1 MQADA
6 SPIETRSGADSG
18 KVRPLSLADIDR
30 RTAAFR
36 NSQALL
42 ADILADLGG
51 EANTSAGQRELAQ
64 RAAVLAAMIGDA
76 EARWLRGD
84 TIDLGGYLA
93 AVNSHRRVLS
103 TLGLERRVRNVTP
116 SPLEYARQRAAE
128 AAA

>member
-1 MQADA
+1 MAADA
-6 SPIETRSGADSG
+6 STIDQASAPVAG
-18 KVRPLSLADIDR
+18 KLRPLSLADIDR

-51 EANTSAGQRELAQ
+51 EANASAGQRELAQ

-76 EARWLRGD
+76 EARWLRGEA
-84 TIDLGGYLA
+84 IDLGSYLA
-93 AVNSHRRVLS
+93 AVNAHRRVLA
-103 TLGLERRVRNVTP
+103 TLGLERRARNVTP
-116 SPLEYARQRAAE
+116 SPLEYARQKAAE

>member
-1 MQADA
+1 MSAEAALIDA
-6 SPIETRSGADSG
+6 GNAPDGG

-42 ADILADLGG
+42 ADILSDLGG
-51 EANTSAGQRELAQ
+51 AANASAGQRELAQ
-64 RAAVLAAMIGDA
+64 RAAVLAAMIADS

-84 TIDLGGYLA
+84 IIDLGNYLA
-93 AVNSHRRVLS
+93 SVNAHRRVLA
-103 TLGLERRVRNVTP
+103 TLGLERRARNVTL
-116 SPLEYARQRAAE
+116 SPLDYARQKAAE

>member
-51 EANTSAGQRELAQ
+51 AANASAGQRELAQ
-64 RAAVLAAMIGDA
+64 RAAVLSALIGHA
-76 EARWLRGD
+76 EAKWLLGEA
-84 TIDLGGYLA
+84 IDLGSYLA
-93 AVNSHRRVLS
+93 SVNAYRRVLA
-103 TLGLERRVRNVTP
+103 TLGLERRARNITP
-116 SPLEYARQRAAE
+116 SPLEYARQKAAE
-128 AAA
+128 AAV